1 MNEFVVLN
9 LILRRIVPAVAT
21 GLDRTFRFVGG
32 VQRGSTP
39 AKNDFVGAGGVPATR
54 SVEIRESQATI
65 SPNVQRVESE
75 SSAHAGTT
83 TSPTASIPS
92 LPESDGDS
100 TGLVA
105 SKSYVL
111 PERQGEDNE
120 RQEDD
125 LDWAGSL
132 AHAAASSA
140 HIGNILAMVRA
151 GWLIPD
157 AEQLADITAALDA
170 MEAFHARTDSVIAPV
185 LAAMDEDQQA
195 DFFGDFDA
203 DLPADLTELDGA

>member
-9 LILRRIVPAVAT
+9 LVLRKVVPVVAT
-21 GLDRTFRFVGG
+21 GLDRTFRLVGRIQRSSKPERNDLTGAGGIPATRAIAIPG
-32 VQRGSTP
+32 VQARQASATQNVEPDDGLRAHTANSASTP
-39 AKNDFVGAGGVPATR
+39 ASSGV
-54 SVEIRESQATI
+54 
-65 SPNVQRVESE
+65 
-75 SSAHAGTT
+75 
-83 TSPTASIPS
+83 ASDAAAVVVAERYAV
-92 LPESDGDS
+92 PEHQGNDGD
-100 TGLVA
+100 L
-105 SKSYVL
+105 
-111 PERQGEDNE
+111 

-132 AHAAASSA
+132 AHAAAASL

-157 AEQLADITAALDA
+157 AEQLAGITAALDA
-170 MEAFHARTDSVIAPV
+170 METFHARTDSVIAPV

-203 DLPADLTELDGA
+203 DLPTDLPELDGA

>member
-32 VQRGSTP
+32 FQRGATP

-54 SVEIRESQATI
+54 SVEIRESQAAL
-65 SPNVQRVESE
+65 SPNVQRVETE
-75 SSAHAGTT
+75 SAAHAGTT
-83 TSPTASIPS
+83 TPPTASIPS
-92 LPESDGDS
+92 LPESDDDS
-100 TGLVA
+100 TGVVA
-105 SKSYVL
+105 SESYVL
-111 PERQGEDNE
+111 PERQSEDNE

-140 HIGNILAMVRA
+140 HIGNILAMIRA

-157 AEQLADITAALDA
+157 AEQLARVSIALDA
-170 MEAFHARTDSVIAPV
+170 MDAFHARTDSAIAPV
-185 LAAMDEDQQA
+185 LAAMDEDQLV
-195 DFFGDFDA
+195 DFFDDFDA
-203 DLPADLTELDGA
+203 DLPPDLPELDSV